1 MPSAMTTIVI
11 VIVIRAVVIVAII
24 VRARIVII
32 SWIVVISGIVI
43 AIVIRA
49 VIPRPSK
56 RDAKTLCLR
65 VALAYRHQFQ
75 YRQCLDKKSSHCCTF
90 FFNIAFIGR
99 NGWTR
104 VAILFAQFW
113 RRVALP
119 LWH

>member
-1 MPSAMTTIVI
+1 MTTIVI

-65 VALAYRHQFQ
+65 VALAYRYQFQ
-75 YRQCLDKKSSHCCTF
+75 YRQCQDEKSFHCCTF
-90 FFNIAFIGR
+90 FIFNIAFIGR